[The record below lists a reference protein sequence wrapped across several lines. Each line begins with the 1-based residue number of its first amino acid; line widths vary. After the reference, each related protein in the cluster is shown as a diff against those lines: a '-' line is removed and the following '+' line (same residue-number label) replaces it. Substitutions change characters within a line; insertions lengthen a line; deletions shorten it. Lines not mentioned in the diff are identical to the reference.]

1 MNVAVRS
8 LAIFSTVKMQ
18 ALIFNGSTT
27 IFTLLTLPG
36 AVPNILA
43 SSDLL
48 VSLDGVIQQPDTDYV
63 ASGNQIHFITAP
75 SADSVCFIVWF
86 QH

>member
-18 ALIFNGSTT
+18 PLAFNGSTT
-27 IFTLLTLPG
+27 IFTLLTMPG
-36 AVPNILA
+36 LVPNILA

-48 VSLDGVIQQPDTDYV
+48 VSIDGVIQQPDTDYI
-63 ASGNQIHFITAP
+63 ASGNQIHFMVAP
-75 SADSVCFIVWF
+75 GADSACFIVWF